1 MKNGEKDP
9 NNPDSMHDACSNQY
23 CKYCGAP
30 IFESKSLELKLPD
43 VLKSRLTKSSKDSK
57 YTKMGIDDLLEFI
70 EKGPKKPAKQVNQL
84 AIMDE

>member
-1 MKNGEKDP
+1 MKNGENDP

-43 VLKSRLTKSSKDSK
+43 VLKSRLT
-57 YTKMGIDDLLEFI
+57 
-70 EKGPKKPAKQVNQL
+70 
-84 AIMDE
+84 